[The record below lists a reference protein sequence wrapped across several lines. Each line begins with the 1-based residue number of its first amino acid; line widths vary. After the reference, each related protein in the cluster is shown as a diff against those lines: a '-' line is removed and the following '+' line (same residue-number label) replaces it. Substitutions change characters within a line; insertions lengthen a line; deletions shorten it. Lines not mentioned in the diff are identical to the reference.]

1 MLTCKRVIIA
11 TLCGIASGFVCL
23 ALATSNPDSAA
34 NMSMAIKA
42 NIVLSRTLTGFMIG
56 ISAVRIRW
64 WLHGI
69 LMGILGSIPMAL
81 GAMGSAAPSGEM
93 TPAMIVVSTVVMGI
107 IYGVLIELVTTI
119 LFKAKPAWKA
129 A

>member
-1 MLTCKRVIIA
+1 MLTCKRVTIA
-11 TLCGIASGFVCL
+11 TICGLASGFVCL

-34 NMSMAIKA
+34 NMPLAIKA

-56 ISAVRIRW
+56 ISAVRLGW

-81 GAMGSAAPSGEM
+81 GAMGSSAPTGEM
-93 TPAMIVVSTVVMGI
+93 TPTIIAVSTVVMGI
-107 IYGVLIELVTTI
+107 IYGVLIELITTI
-119 LFKAKPAWKA
+119 LFKAKPAWKTA
-129 A
+129 